1 MHVHLRGIPMKSHK
15 NVQPLLLI
23 GSDNST
29 SFTVVKTVHVDSQ
42 VGPVAVYTNLGWA
55 LFLLILMIITDN

>member
-1 MHVHLRGIPMKSHK
+1 MHVHLRGIPLQSYK

-29 SFTVVKTVHVDSQ
+29 RFTAVKTVHVDSK
-42 VGPVAVYTNLGWA
+42 VGPVAVYTKLGWA
-55 LFLLILMIITDN
+55 LQGP